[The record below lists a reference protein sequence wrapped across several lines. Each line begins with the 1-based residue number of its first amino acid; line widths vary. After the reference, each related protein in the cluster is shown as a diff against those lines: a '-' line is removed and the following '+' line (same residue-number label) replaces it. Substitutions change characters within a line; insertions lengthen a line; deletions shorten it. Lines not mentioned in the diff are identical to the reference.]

1 MYPLQASQFFGVK
14 HFAIDILREAR
25 DARDPAGTNYKV
37 PRERLI

>member
-14 HFAIDILREAR
+14 HFAIDIPQSR

-37 PRERLI
+37 PREGLI